1 MIPLLFLSLFSPSI
15 AILRD
20 PAGFHAGPVDLATTK
35 TGYKGYKYQ
44 EEFLSGVPID
54 HFSFTTNQTFTLR
67 YFFNAEHFQCQKPIL
82 FYTGNEGKLEGFAD
96 NTGFMWDIAP
106 EFEAAVIFA
115 EHRFY
120 GKSQPFG
127 NQSYSSIDNL
137 GFLSSEQAL
146 ADFAFLIEHMRTK
159 RIKCAQHSSVIVFGG
174 SYGGMLSAWMRVKY
188 PHLVQ
193 GAIAASA
200 PVFWFF
206 QSGIEEDIYDRI
218 VTRTFTSSGC
228 ELNAVTQGFDAISHL
243 GQTDEGRKFLNE
255 LFKLEDK
262 SKLTKADDS
271 NFLRAFIKEVFES
284 MVMVD
289 YPYPT
294 SFLSPLPGWPVKLA
308 CSFLK
313 NVSNTDEEAARG
325 LFNVV
330 NLYYNYTGSTTSLC
344 ANPDVCAGA
353 FAALG
358 DPLGWPWQTCTEM
371 VMPLCSSGAPNDFF
385 WKDCPYTEKTAI
397 DFCQKTF
404 GSIGFTDGILR
415 PNWATRNYGATSFPT
430 ATNIVFSNGFL
441 DPWSV
446 GGWSKENKKEG
457 SLIGVILEQGAH
469 HYDLRGE
476 HPDDTEEVKR
486 IRNME
491 RSYIKQWVKEYEMKW
506 KEEKRKW
513 KEEKGI
519 NGNFT
524 AFH

>member
-1 MIPLLFLSLFSPSI
+1 MIPLLLLSLSSPSFS
-15 AILRD
+15 ILRD
-20 PAGFHAGPVDLATTK
+20 PAGFHSGPIDLSSTK

-54 HFSFTTNQTFTLR
+54 HFAFTTNQTFSLR
-67 YFFNAEHFQCQKPIL
+67 YFFNDEHFQCQKTIL
-82 FYTGNEGKLEGFAD
+82 FYTGNEGKLEGFAE

-127 NQSYSSIDNL
+127 NDSYSSIDKL

-146 ADFAFLIEHMRTK
+146 ADFAFLIEHLKTK
-159 RIKCAQHSSVIVFGG
+159 RIKCAQHSSVIAFGG
-174 SYGGMLSAWMRVKY
+174 SYGGMLSAWMRIKY

-206 QSGIEEDIYDRI
+206 DSGIEEDIYDRI
-218 VTRTFTSSGC
+218 VTRTATSSGC
-228 ELNAVTQGFDAISHL
+228 ELKAVTSGFEAISNL
-243 GQTDEGRKFLNE
+243 GKTDNGRDFLNK
-255 LFKLEDK
+255 LFVLEEK
-262 SKLTKADDS
+262 SSLIKPEDT
-271 NFLRAFIKEVFES
+271 NFLKAFIKEVFES
-284 MVMVD
+284 IVMVD

-313 NVSNTDEEAARG
+313 NVSKNDEDAARS

-330 NLYYNYTGSTTSLC
+330 NLYYNYTGSTPSFC
-344 ANPDVCAGA
+344 ANPDVCSGA

-371 VMPLCSSGAPNDFF
+371 VMPLCSSGYPNDFF

-397 DFCQKTF
+397 DYCTKTF
-404 GSIGFTDGILR
+404 GSIGFTRGILR
-415 PNWATRNYGATSFPT
+415 PKWATRNYGINSFPT

-441 DPWSV
+441 DPWSG

-457 SLIGVILEQGAH
+457 SLIGIIIEEGAH
-469 HYDLRGE
+469 HYDLRGT
-476 HPDDTEEVKR
+476 HSNDTQEIKDVR
-486 IRNME
+486 DME
-491 RSYIKQWVKEYEMKW
+491 RGYIKDWVKEYETKW
-506 KEEKRKW
+506 KEEKKKW
-513 KEEKGI
+513 KESKE
-519 NGNFT
+519 NAT
-524 AFH
+524 RSFH